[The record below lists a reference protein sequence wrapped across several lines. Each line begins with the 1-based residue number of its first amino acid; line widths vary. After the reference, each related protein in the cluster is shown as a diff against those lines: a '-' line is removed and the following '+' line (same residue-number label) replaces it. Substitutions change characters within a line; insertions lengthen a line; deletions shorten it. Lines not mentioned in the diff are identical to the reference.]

1 MSDDDAEDVRRDDS
15 TPEHSDPSPA
25 TDPAPDGADTPEE
38 VDEDVIGDPLIQD
51 IRSDSRHPRL
61 ARFATVLVMVTA
73 GFMMTTAAVNSRG
86 HDLRPERDTDMATL
100 VRNQA
105 SHNAALQKEAASL
118 RAQVDELSKAD
129 QTPGVTSSTV
139 PSASALAP
147 SVGLGAVSGKAL
159 RVTLDDAPLSEN
171 PDGVDANMLV
181 VHQQDI
187 QMVVNT
193 LWAGGA
199 EAMTIQGQRVTST
212 TAVKCVGNTVV
223 LHGVAYAPPYVI
235 EAIGDRAAMEQALDT
250 SETVRIYKGYVS
262 AYQLGWSVERVGT
275 VTMPAYT
282 GTVAMGHA
290 TPR

>member
-1 MSDDDAEDVRRDDS
+1 MSDDNDPDDVRPDDAS
-15 TPEHSDPSPA
+15 VDIDEDRSQATTDPS
-25 TDPAPDGADTPEE
+25 
-38 VDEDVIGDPLIQD
+38 IQD

-61 ARFATVLVMVTA
+61 ARSASVIVMALA
-73 GFMMTTAAVNSRG
+73 GLMMTTAAINSRG

-100 VRNQA
+100 VRSQA
-105 SHNAALQKEAASL
+105 SHNAALQKEAAGL
-118 RAQVDELSKAD
+118 RAQVEDLSKAN
-129 QTPGVTSSTV
+129 QTPGVTSSV
-139 PSASALAP
+139 ISSASALAP
-147 SVGLGAVSGKAL
+147 SVGLEAVSGKAL

-193 LWAGGA
+193 LWSGGA
-199 EAMTIQGQRVTST
+199 EAMTIQGQRVIST

-235 EAIGDRAAMEQALDT
+235 EAIGDLNAMQKALDT
-250 SETVRIYKGYVS
+250 SEAVRIYKEYVS
-262 AYQLGWSVERVGT
+262 AYQLGWSVERAGQ

-282 GTVAMGHA
+282 GAVAVSHA

>member
-1 MSDDDAEDVRRDDS
+1 MSDDNDPDDVRPDDAS
-15 TPEHSDPSPA
+15 VDI
-25 TDPAPDGADTPEE
+25 
-38 VDEDVIGDPLIQD
+38 DEDRSQATTDLSIQD
-51 IRSDSRHPRL
+51 VRSDSRHPRL
-61 ARFATVLVMVTA
+61 ARSASVIVMALA
-73 GFMMTTAAVNSRG
+73 GLMMTTAAINSRG

-100 VRNQA
+100 VRSQA
-105 SHNAALQKEAASL
+105 SHNAALQKEAAGL
-118 RAQVDELSKAD
+118 RAQVEDLSKAN
-129 QTPGVTSSTV
+129 QTPGVTSSV
-139 PSASALAP
+139 ILSASALAP
-147 SVGLGAVSGKAL
+147 SVGLEAVSGKAL

-193 LWAGGA
+193 LWSGGA
-199 EAMTIQGQRVTST
+199 EAMTIQGQRVIST

-235 EAIGDRAAMEQALDT
+235 EAIGDLNAMQKALDT
-250 SETVRIYKGYVS
+250 SEAVRIYKEYVS
-262 AYQLGWSVERVGT
+262 AYQLGWSVERAGQ

-282 GTVAMGHA
+282 GAVAVSHA

>member
-1 MSDDDAEDVRRDDS
+1 MSDDNDPDDVRPDDAS
-15 TPEHSDPSPA
+15 VDIDEDRSQATTDPS
-25 TDPAPDGADTPEE
+25 
-38 VDEDVIGDPLIQD
+38 IQD
-51 IRSDSRHPRL
+51 VRSDSRHPRL
-61 ARFATVLVMVTA
+61 ARSASVIVMALA
-73 GFMMTTAAVNSRG
+73 GLMMTTAAINSRG

-100 VRNQA
+100 VRSQA
-105 SHNAALQKEAASL
+105 SHNAALQKEAAGL
-118 RAQVDELSKAD
+118 RAQVEDLSKAN
-129 QTPGVTSSTV
+129 QTPGVTSSV
-139 PSASALAP
+139 ISSASALAP

-193 LWAGGA
+193 LWSGGA
-199 EAMTIQGQRVTST
+199 EAMTIQGQRVIST

-235 EAIGDRAAMEQALDT
+235 EVIGDLNAMQKALDT
-250 SETVRIYKGYVS
+250 SEAVRIYKEYVS
-262 AYQLGWSVERVGT
+262 AYQLGWSVERAGQ

-282 GTVAMGHA
+282 GAVAVGHA

>member
-1 MSDDDAEDVRRDDS
+1 MSEDNDPEDPEDA
-15 TPEHSDPSPA
+15 
-25 TDPAPDGADTPEE
+25 
-38 VDEDVIGDPLIQD
+38 IGGPLIQD

-61 ARFATVLVMVTA
+61 ARVATVLVTAMA

-105 SHNAALQKEAASL
+105 SHNAALHKEAASL
-118 RAQVDELSKAD
+118 RAQVDQLSKAE
-129 QTPGVTSSTV
+129 QTPGVTSSV
-139 PSASALAP
+139 VSSASALAP
-147 SVGLGAVSGKAL
+147 EVGLGAVSGKAL

-199 EAMTIQGQRVTST
+199 EAMTIQGQRVIST

-235 EAIGDRAAMEQALDT
+235 EAIGDRDAMEEALDS
-250 SETVRIYKGYVS
+250 SEAVRIYKEYVS
-262 AYQLGWSVERVGT
+262 AYQLGWSVERLGT
-275 VTMPAYT
+275 VTAPAYT
-282 GTVAMGHA
+282 GTVPMDYA

>member
-1 MSDDDAEDVRRDDS
+1 MTDDNDPDDVRPDDASVDIDEDRS
-15 TPEHSDPSPA
+15 QATTDPS
-25 TDPAPDGADTPEE
+25 
-38 VDEDVIGDPLIQD
+38 IQD
-51 IRSDSRHPRL
+51 VRSDSRHPRL
-61 ARFATVLVMVTA
+61 ARSASVIVMALA
-73 GFMMTTAAVNSRG
+73 GLMMTTAAINSRG

-100 VRNQA
+100 VRSQA
-105 SHNAALQKEAASL
+105 SHNAALQKEAAGL
-118 RAQVDELSKAD
+118 RAQVEDLSKAN
-129 QTPGVTSSTV
+129 QTPGVTSSV
-139 PSASALAP
+139 ISSASALAP
-147 SVGLGAVSGKAL
+147 SVGLEAVSGKAL

-193 LWAGGA
+193 LWSGGA
-199 EAMTIQGQRVTST
+199 EAMTIQGQRVIST

-235 EAIGDRAAMEQALDT
+235 EAIGDLNAMQKALDT
-250 SETVRIYKGYVS
+250 SEAVRIYKEYVS
-262 AYQLGWSVERVGT
+262 AYQLGWSVERAGQ

-282 GTVAMGHA
+282 GAVAVSHA

>member
-1 MSDDDAEDVRRDDS
+1 MSDDNDPDDVRPDDAS
-15 TPEHSDPSPA
+15 VDIDEDRSQATTDPS
-25 TDPAPDGADTPEE
+25 
-38 VDEDVIGDPLIQD
+38 IQD
-51 IRSDSRHPRL
+51 VRSDSRHPRL
-61 ARFATVLVMVTA
+61 ARSASVIVMALA
-73 GFMMTTAAVNSRG
+73 GLMMTTAAINSRG

-100 VRNQA
+100 VRSQA
-105 SHNAALQKEAASL
+105 SHNAALQKEAAGL
-118 RAQVDELSKAD
+118 RAQVEDLSKAN
-129 QTPGVTSSTV
+129 QTPGVTSSV
-139 PSASALAP
+139 ISSASALAP
-147 SVGLGAVSGKAL
+147 SVGLEAVSGKAL

-193 LWAGGA
+193 LWSGGA
-199 EAMTIQGQRVTST
+199 EAMTSQGQRVIST

-235 EAIGDRAAMEQALDT
+235 EAIGDLNAMQKALDT
-250 SETVRIYKGYVS
+250 SEAVRIYKEYVS
-262 AYQLGWSVERVGT
+262 AYQLGWSVERAGQ

-282 GTVAMGHA
+282 GAVAVSHA

>member
-1 MSDDDAEDVRRDDS
+1 MSDDNDPDDVRPDDAS
-15 TPEHSDPSPA
+15 VDIDEDRSQATTDPS
-25 TDPAPDGADTPEE
+25 
-38 VDEDVIGDPLIQD
+38 IQD
-51 IRSDSRHPRL
+51 VRSDSRHPRL
-61 ARFATVLVMVTA
+61 ARSASVIVMALA
-73 GFMMTTAAVNSRG
+73 GLMMTTAAINSRG

-100 VRNQA
+100 VRSQA
-105 SHNAALQKEAASL
+105 SHNAALQKEAAGL
-118 RAQVDELSKAD
+118 RAQVEDLSKAD
-129 QTPGVTSSTV
+129 QAPGVTSSV
-139 PSASALAP
+139 ISSASALAP

-193 LWAGGA
+193 LWSGGA
-199 EAMTIQGQRVTST
+199 EAMTIQGQRVIST

-235 EAIGDRAAMEQALDT
+235 EAIGDLNAMQQALDT
-250 SETVRIYKGYVS
+250 SEAVRIYKEYVS
-262 AYQLGWSVERVGT
+262 AYQLGWSVERAGQ

-282 GTVAMGHA
+282 GAVAVSHA

>member
-1 MSDDDAEDVRRDDS
+1 MSDDNDPDDVRPDDAS
-15 TPEHSDPSPA
+15 VDIDEDRSQATTDPS
-25 TDPAPDGADTPEE
+25 
-38 VDEDVIGDPLIQD
+38 IQD
-51 IRSDSRHPRL
+51 VRSDSRHPRL
-61 ARFATVLVMVTA
+61 ARSASVIVMALA
-73 GFMMTTAAVNSRG
+73 GLMMTTAAINSRG

-100 VRNQA
+100 VRSQA
-105 SHNAALQKEAASL
+105 SHNAALQKEAAGL
-118 RAQVDELSKAD
+118 RAQVEDLSKAN
-129 QTPGVTSSTV
+129 QTPGVTSSV
-139 PSASALAP
+139 ISSASALAP
-147 SVGLGAVSGKAL
+147 SVGLEAVSGKAL

-193 LWAGGA
+193 LWSGGA
-199 EAMTIQGQRVTST
+199 EAMTIQGQRVIST

-235 EAIGDRAAMEQALDT
+235 EAIGDLNAMQKALDT
-250 SETVRIYKGYVS
+250 SEAVRIYKEYVS
-262 AYQLGWSVERVGT
+262 AYQLGWSVERAGQ

-282 GTVAMGHA
+282 GAVAVSRA

>member
-1 MSDDDAEDVRRDDS
+1 MSDGNDPDDVRPDDASVDIDEDRS
-15 TPEHSDPSPA
+15 QATTDPS
-25 TDPAPDGADTPEE
+25 
-38 VDEDVIGDPLIQD
+38 IQD
-51 IRSDSRHPRL
+51 VRSDSRHPRL
-61 ARFATVLVMVTA
+61 ARSASVIVMALA
-73 GFMMTTAAVNSRG
+73 GLMMTTAATNSRG

-100 VRNQA
+100 VRSQA
-105 SHNAALQKEAASL
+105 SHNAALQKEAAGL
-118 RAQVDELSKAD
+118 RAQVEDLSKAN
-129 QTPGVTSSTV
+129 QTPGVTSSV
-139 PSASALAP
+139 ISSASDLAP
-147 SVGLGAVSGKAL
+147 SVGLEAVSGKAL

-193 LWAGGA
+193 LWSGGA
-199 EAMTIQGQRVTST
+199 EAMTIQGQRVIST

-235 EAIGDRAAMEQALDT
+235 EAIGDLNAMQKALDT
-250 SETVRIYKGYVS
+250 SEAVRIYKEYVS
-262 AYQLGWSVERVGT
+262 AYQLGWSVERAGQ

-282 GTVAMGHA
+282 GAVAVSHA

>member
-1 MSDDDAEDVRRDDS
+1 MSDDNDPDDVRPDDAS
-15 TPEHSDPSPA
+15 VDIDEDRSQATTDPS
-25 TDPAPDGADTPEE
+25 
-38 VDEDVIGDPLIQD
+38 IQD
-51 IRSDSRHPRL
+51 VRSDSRHPRL
-61 ARFATVLVMVTA
+61 ARSASVIVMALA
-73 GFMMTTAAVNSRG
+73 GLMMTTAATNSRG

-100 VRNQA
+100 
-105 SHNAALQKEAASL
+105 
-118 RAQVDELSKAD
+118 
-129 QTPGVTSSTV
+129 
-139 PSASALAP
+139 
-147 SVGLGAVSGKAL
+147 GLEAVSGKAL

-193 LWAGGA
+193 LWSGGA
-199 EAMTIQGQRVTST
+199 EAMTIQGQRVIST

-235 EAIGDRAAMEQALDT
+235 EAIGDLNAMQKALDT
-250 SETVRIYKGYVS
+250 SEAVRIYKEYVS
-262 AYQLGWSVERVGT
+262 AYQLGWSVERAGQ

-282 GTVAMGHA
+282 GAVAVSHA

>member
-1 MSDDDAEDVRRDDS
+1 MSDDNDPDDVRPDDAS
-15 TPEHSDPSPA
+15 VDIDEDRSQATTDPS
-25 TDPAPDGADTPEE
+25 
-38 VDEDVIGDPLIQD
+38 IQD
-51 IRSDSRHPRL
+51 VRSDSRHPRL
-61 ARFATVLVMVTA
+61 ARSASVIVMALA
-73 GFMMTTAAVNSRG
+73 GLMMTTAAINSRG

-100 VRNQA
+100 VRSQA
-105 SHNAALQKEAASL
+105 SHNAALQKEAAGL
-118 RAQVDELSKAD
+118 RAQVEDLSKAN
-129 QTPGVTSSTV
+129 QTPGVTSSV
-139 PSASALAP
+139 ISSASALAP
-147 SVGLGAVSGKAL
+147 SVGMEAVSGKAL

-193 LWAGGA
+193 LWSGGA
-199 EAMTIQGQRVTST
+199 EAMTIQGQRVIST

-235 EAIGDRAAMEQALDT
+235 EAIGDLNAMQKALDT
-250 SETVRIYKGYVS
+250 SEAVRIYKEYVS
-262 AYQLGWSVERVGT
+262 AYQLGWSVERAGQ

-282 GTVAMGHA
+282 GAVAVSHA

>member
-1 MSDDDAEDVRRDDS
+1 MSDDNDPDDVRPDDAS
-15 TPEHSDPSPA
+15 VDIDEDRSQATTDPS
-25 TDPAPDGADTPEE
+25 
-38 VDEDVIGDPLIQD
+38 IQD
-51 IRSDSRHPRL
+51 VRSDSRHPRL
-61 ARFATVLVMVTA
+61 ARSASVIVMALA
-73 GFMMTTAAVNSRG
+73 GLMMTTAAINSRG

-100 VRNQA
+100 VRSQA
-105 SHNAALQKEAASL
+105 SHNAALQKEAAGL
-118 RAQVDELSKAD
+118 RAQVEDLSKAN
-129 QTPGVTSSTV
+129 QTPGVTSSV
-139 PSASALAP
+139 ISSASALAP
-147 SVGLGAVSGKAL
+147 SVGLEAVSGKAL

-193 LWAGGA
+193 LWSGGA
-199 EAMTIQGQRVTST
+199 EAMTIQGQRVIST

-235 EAIGDRAAMEQALDT
+235 EAIGDLNATQKALDT
-250 SETVRIYKGYVS
+250 SEAVRIYKEYVS
-262 AYQLGWSVERVGT
+262 AYQLGWSVERAGQ

-282 GTVAMGHA
+282 GAVAVSHA

>member
-1 MSDDDAEDVRRDDS
+1 MSDDAAEAVRRDDS
-15 TPEHSDPSPA
+15 APEHPDPSPA
-25 TDPAPDGADTPEE
+25 TDPAPDEADPPEE
-38 VDEDVIGDPLIQD
+38 AGEDAVGGPLIQD

-118 RAQVDELSKAD
+118 RAQVDELSKAA
-129 QTPGVTSSTV
+129 QTPGVTSLTV
-139 PSASALAP
+139 SSASALAP

-159 RVTLDDAPLSEN
+159 RVSLDDAPLSEN

-250 SETVRIYKGYVS
+250 SEAVRIYKGYVS

-275 VTMPAYT
+275 VTVPAYT

>member
-1 MSDDDAEDVRRDDS
+1 MSDDNDPDDVRPDDAS
-15 TPEHSDPSPA
+15 VDIDEDRSQATTDPS
-25 TDPAPDGADTPEE
+25 
-38 VDEDVIGDPLIQD
+38 IQD
-51 IRSDSRHPRL
+51 VRSDSRHPRL
-61 ARFATVLVMVTA
+61 ARSASVIVMALA
-73 GFMMTTAAVNSRG
+73 GLMMTTAAINSRG

-100 VRNQA
+100 VRSQA
-105 SHNAALQKEAASL
+105 SHNAALQKEAAGL
-118 RAQVDELSKAD
+118 RAQVEDLSKAN
-129 QTPGVTSSTV
+129 QTPGVTSSV
-139 PSASALAP
+139 ISSASALAP

-193 LWAGGA
+193 LWSGGA
-199 EAMTIQGQRVTST
+199 EAMTIQGQRVIST

-235 EAIGDRAAMEQALDT
+235 EAIGDLNAMQKALDT
-250 SETVRIYKGYVS
+250 SEAVRIYKEYVS
-262 AYQLGWSVERVGT
+262 AYQLGWSVERAGQ

-282 GTVAMGHA
+282 GAVAVSHA

>member
-1 MSDDDAEDVRRDDS
+1 MSDDNDPDDVRPDDAS
-15 TPEHSDPSPA
+15 VDIDEDRSQATTDPS
-25 TDPAPDGADTPEE
+25 
-38 VDEDVIGDPLIQD
+38 IQD
-51 IRSDSRHPRL
+51 VRSDSRHPRL
-61 ARFATVLVMVTA
+61 ARSASVIVMALA
-73 GFMMTTAAVNSRG
+73 GLMMTTAATNSRG

-100 VRNQA
+100 VRSQA
-105 SHNAALQKEAASL
+105 SHNAALQKEAAGL
-118 RAQVDELSKAD
+118 RAQVEDLSKAD
-129 QTPGVTSSTV
+129 QTPGATSSV
-139 PSASALAP
+139 ISSASVLAP

-193 LWAGGA
+193 LWSGGA
-199 EAMTIQGQRVTST
+199 EAMTIQGQRVIST

-235 EAIGDRAAMEQALDT
+235 EAIGDLNAMQKALDT
-250 SETVRIYKGYVS
+250 SEAVRIYKEYVS
-262 AYQLGWSVERVGT
+262 AYQLGWSVERAGQ

-282 GTVAMGHA
+282 GAVAVSHA

>member
-1 MSDDDAEDVRRDDS
+1 MSDDNDPDDVRPDDAS
-15 TPEHSDPSPA
+15 VDIDEDRSQATTDPS
-25 TDPAPDGADTPEE
+25 
-38 VDEDVIGDPLIQD
+38 IQD
-51 IRSDSRHPRL
+51 VRSDSRHPRL
-61 ARFATVLVMVTA
+61 ARSASVIVMALA
-73 GFMMTTAAVNSRG
+73 GLMMTTAAINSRG

-100 VRNQA
+100 VRSQA
-105 SHNAALQKEAASL
+105 SHNAALQKEAAGL
-118 RAQVDELSKAD
+118 RAQVEDLSKAN
-129 QTPGVTSSTV
+129 QTPGVTSSV
-139 PSASALAP
+139 ISSASALAP
-147 SVGLGAVSGKAL
+147 SVGLEAVSGKAL

-193 LWAGGA
+193 LWSGGA
-199 EAMTIQGQRVTST
+199 EAMTIQGQRVIST

-235 EAIGDRAAMEQALDT
+235 EAIGDLNAMQKALDT
-250 SETVRIYKGYVS
+250 SEAVRIYKEYVS
-262 AYQLGWSVERVGT
+262 AYQLGWSVERAGQ

-282 GTVAMGHA
+282 GAVAASHA

>member
-1 MSDDDAEDVRRDDS
+1 MSDGNDPDDVRPDDASVDIDEDRS
-15 TPEHSDPSPA
+15 QATTDPS
-25 TDPAPDGADTPEE
+25 
-38 VDEDVIGDPLIQD
+38 IQD
-51 IRSDSRHPRL
+51 VRSDSRHPRL
-61 ARFATVLVMVTA
+61 ARSATVIVMALA
-73 GFMMTTAAVNSRG
+73 GLMMTTAAINSRG

-100 VRNQA
+100 VRSQA
-105 SHNAALQKEAASL
+105 SHNAALQKEAAGL
-118 RAQVDELSKAD
+118 RAQVEDLSKAD
-129 QTPGVTSSTV
+129 QTPGATSSV
-139 PSASALAP
+139 ISSASALAP
-147 SVGLGAVSGKAL
+147 SVGLEAVSGKAL

-193 LWAGGA
+193 LWSGGA
-199 EAMTIQGQRVTST
+199 EAMTIQGQRVIST

-235 EAIGDRAAMEQALDT
+235 EAIGDLNAMQKALDT
-250 SETVRIYKGYVS
+250 SEAVRIYKEYVS
-262 AYQLGWSVERVGT
+262 AYQLGWSVERAGQ

-282 GTVAMGHA
+282 GAVAVSHA

>member
-1 MSDDDAEDVRRDDS
+1 MSDDNDPDDVRPDDAS
-15 TPEHSDPSPA
+15 VDIDEDRSQATTDPS
-25 TDPAPDGADTPEE
+25 
-38 VDEDVIGDPLIQD
+38 IQD
-51 IRSDSRHPRL
+51 VRSDSRHPRL
-61 ARFATVLVMVTA
+61 ARSASVIVMALA
-73 GFMMTTAAVNSRG
+73 GLMMTTAATNSRG

-100 VRNQA
+100 VRSQA
-105 SHNAALQKEAASL
+105 SHNAALQKEAAGL
-118 RAQVDELSKAD
+118 RAQVEDLSKAN
-129 QTPGVTSSTV
+129 QTPGVTSSV
-139 PSASALAP
+139 ISSASALAP
-147 SVGLGAVSGKAL
+147 SVGLEAVSGKAL

-193 LWAGGA
+193 LWSGGA
-199 EAMTIQGQRVTST
+199 EAMTIQGQRVIST

-235 EAIGDRAAMEQALDT
+235 EAIGDLNAMQKALDT
-250 SETVRIYKGYVS
+250 SEAVRIYKEYVS
-262 AYQLGWSVERVGT
+262 AYQLGSSVERAGQ

-282 GTVAMGHA
+282 GAVAVSHA

>member
-1 MSDDDAEDVRRDDS
+1 MSDDNDPDDVRPDDAS
-15 TPEHSDPSPA
+15 VDIDEDRSQATTDPS
-25 TDPAPDGADTPEE
+25 
-38 VDEDVIGDPLIQD
+38 IQD
-51 IRSDSRHPRL
+51 VRSDSRHPRL
-61 ARFATVLVMVTA
+61 ARSATVIVMALA
-73 GFMMTTAAVNSRG
+73 GLMMTTAAINSRG

-100 VRNQA
+100 VRSQA
-105 SHNAALQKEAASL
+105 SHNAALQKEAAGL
-118 RAQVDELSKAD
+118 RAQVEDLSKAD
-129 QTPGVTSSTV
+129 QTPGATSSV
-139 PSASALAP
+139 ISSASALAP

-193 LWAGGA
+193 LWSGGA
-199 EAMTIQGQRVTST
+199 GAMTIQGQRVIST

-235 EAIGDRAAMEQALDT
+235 EVIGDLNAMQKALDT
-250 SETVRIYKGYVS
+250 SEAVRIYKEYVS
-262 AYQLGWSVERVGT
+262 AYQLGWSVERAGQ

-282 GTVAMGHA
+282 GAVAVGHA

>member
-1 MSDDDAEDVRRDDS
+1 MSDDNDPDDVRPDDAS
-15 TPEHSDPSPA
+15 VDIDEDRSQATTDPS
-25 TDPAPDGADTPEE
+25 
-38 VDEDVIGDPLIQD
+38 IQD
-51 IRSDSRHPRL
+51 VRSDSRHPRL
-61 ARFATVLVMVTA
+61 ARSASVIVMALA
-73 GFMMTTAAVNSRG
+73 GLMMTTAAINSRG

-100 VRNQA
+100 VRSQA
-105 SHNAALQKEAASL
+105 SHNAALQKEAAGL
-118 RAQVDELSKAD
+118 RAQVEDLSKAN
-129 QTPGVTSSTV
+129 QTPGVTSSV
-139 PSASALAP
+139 ISSASALAP
-147 SVGLGAVSGKAL
+147 SVGLEAVSGKAL

-193 LWAGGA
+193 LWSGGA
-199 EAMTIQGQRVTST
+199 GAMTIQGQRVIST

-235 EAIGDRAAMEQALDT
+235 EVIGDLNAMQKALDT
-250 SETVRIYKGYVS
+250 SEAVRIYKEYVS
-262 AYQLGWSVERVGT
+262 AYQLGWSVERAGQ

-282 GTVAMGHA
+282 GAVAVSHA

>member
-1 MSDDDAEDVRRDDS
+1 MSDDNDPDDVRPDDAS
-15 TPEHSDPSPA
+15 VDIDEDRSQATTDPS
-25 TDPAPDGADTPEE
+25 
-38 VDEDVIGDPLIQD
+38 IQD
-51 IRSDSRHPRL
+51 VRSDSRHPRL
-61 ARFATVLVMVTA
+61 ARSATVIVMALA
-73 GFMMTTAAVNSRG
+73 GLMMTTAAINSRG

-100 VRNQA
+100 VRSQA
-105 SHNAALQKEAASL
+105 SHNAALQKEAAGL
-118 RAQVDELSKAD
+118 RAQVEDLSKAN
-129 QTPGVTSSTV
+129 QTPGVTSSV
-139 PSASALAP
+139 ISSASALAP

-193 LWAGGA
+193 LWSGGA
-199 EAMTIQGQRVTST
+199 EAMTIQGQRVIST

-235 EAIGDRAAMEQALDT
+235 EAIGDLSAMQKALDT
-250 SETVRIYKGYVS
+250 SEAVRIYKEYVS
-262 AYQLGWSVERVGT
+262 AYQLGWSVERAGQ

-282 GTVAMGHA
+282 GAVAVSHA

>member
-1 MSDDDAEDVRRDDS
+1 MSDDNAPDDVRPDDAS
-15 TPEHSDPSPA
+15 VDIDEDRSQATTDPS
-25 TDPAPDGADTPEE
+25 
-38 VDEDVIGDPLIQD
+38 IQD
-51 IRSDSRHPRL
+51 VRSDSRHPRL
-61 ARFATVLVMVTA
+61 ARSASVIVMALA
-73 GFMMTTAAVNSRG
+73 GLMMTTAATNSRG

-100 VRNQA
+100 VRSQA
-105 SHNAALQKEAASL
+105 SHNAALQKEAAGL
-118 RAQVDELSKAD
+118 RAQVEDLSKAN
-129 QTPGVTSSTV
+129 QTPGVTSSV
-139 PSASALAP
+139 ILSASALAP
-147 SVGLGAVSGKAL
+147 SVGLEAVSGKAL

-193 LWAGGA
+193 LWSGGA
-199 EAMTIQGQRVTST
+199 EAMTIQGQRVIST

-235 EAIGDRAAMEQALDT
+235 EAIGDLNAMQKALDT
-250 SETVRIYKGYVS
+250 SEAVRIYKEYVS
-262 AYQLGWSVERVGT
+262 AYQLGWSVERAGQ

-282 GTVAMGHA
+282 GAVAVSHA

>member
-1 MSDDDAEDVRRDDS
+1 MSDDNDPDDVRPDDAS
-15 TPEHSDPSPA
+15 VDIDEDRSQATTDPS
-25 TDPAPDGADTPEE
+25 
-38 VDEDVIGDPLIQD
+38 IQD
-51 IRSDSRHPRL
+51 VRSDSRHPRL
-61 ARFATVLVMVTA
+61 ARSASVIVMALA
-73 GFMMTTAAVNSRG
+73 GLMMTTAATNSRG

-100 VRNQA
+100 VRSQA
-105 SHNAALQKEAASL
+105 SHNAALQKEAAGL
-118 RAQVDELSKAD
+118 RAQVEDLSKAN
-129 QTPGVTSSTV
+129 QTPGVTSSV
-139 PSASALAP
+139 ISSASALAP
-147 SVGLGAVSGKAL
+147 SVGLEAVSGKAL

-193 LWAGGA
+193 LWSGGA
-199 EAMTIQGQRVTST
+199 EAMTIQGQRVIST

-235 EAIGDRAAMEQALDT
+235 EAIGDLNAMQKALDT
-250 SETVRIYKGYVS
+250 SEAVRIYKEYVS
-262 AYQLGWSVERVGT
+262 AYQLGWSVERAGQ

-282 GTVAMGHA
+282 GVVAVSHA

>member
-1 MSDDDAEDVRRDDS
+1 MSDDNDPDDVRPDDAS
-15 TPEHSDPSPA
+15 VDIDEDRSQATTDPS
-25 TDPAPDGADTPEE
+25 
-38 VDEDVIGDPLIQD
+38 IQD
-51 IRSDSRHPRL
+51 VRSDSRHPRL
-61 ARFATVLVMVTA
+61 ARSASVIVMALA
-73 GFMMTTAAVNSRG
+73 GLMMTTAAINSRG

-100 VRNQA
+100 VRSQA
-105 SHNAALQKEAASL
+105 SHNAALQKEAAGL
-118 RAQVDELSKAD
+118 RAQVEDLSKAN
-129 QTPGVTSSTV
+129 QTPGVTSSV
-139 PSASALAP
+139 ISSASALAP

-193 LWAGGA
+193 LWSGGA
-199 EAMTIQGQRVTST
+199 EAMTIQGQRVIST

-235 EAIGDRAAMEQALDT
+235 EAIGDLNAMQKALDT
-250 SETVRIYKGYVS
+250 SEAVRIYKEYVS
-262 AYQLGWSVERVGT
+262 AYQLGWSVERAGQ

-282 GTVAMGHA
+282 GAVAVGHA

>member
-1 MSDDDAEDVRRDDS
+1 MSDDNDPDDVRPDDAS
-15 TPEHSDPSPA
+15 VDIDEDRSQATTDPS
-25 TDPAPDGADTPEE
+25 
-38 VDEDVIGDPLIQD
+38 IQD
-51 IRSDSRHPRL
+51 VRSDSRHPRL
-61 ARFATVLVMVTA
+61 ARSASVIVMALA
-73 GFMMTTAAVNSRG
+73 GLMMTTAATNSRG

-100 VRNQA
+100 VRSQA
-105 SHNAALQKEAASL
+105 SHNAALQKEAAGL
-118 RAQVDELSKAD
+118 RAQVEDLSKAN
-129 QTPGVTSSTV
+129 QTPGVTSSV
-139 PSASALAP
+139 ISSASALAP
-147 SVGLGAVSGKAL
+147 SVGLEAVSGKAL

-193 LWAGGA
+193 LWSGGA
-199 EAMTIQGQRVTST
+199 EAMTIQGQRVIST

-235 EAIGDRAAMEQALDT
+235 EAIGDLNAMQKALDT
-250 SETVRIYKGYVS
+250 SEAVRIYKEYVS
-262 AYQLGWSVERVGT
+262 AYQLGWSVERAGQ

-282 GTVAMGHA
+282 GAVAVSHA

>member
-1 MSDDDAEDVRRDDS
+1 MSDDNDPDDVRPDDAS
-15 TPEHSDPSPA
+15 VDIDEDRSQATTDPS
-25 TDPAPDGADTPEE
+25 
-38 VDEDVIGDPLIQD
+38 IQD
-51 IRSDSRHPRL
+51 VRSDSRHPRL
-61 ARFATVLVMVTA
+61 ARSASVIVMALA
-73 GFMMTTAAVNSRG
+73 GLMMTTAAINSRG

-100 VRNQA
+100 VRSQA
-105 SHNAALQKEAASL
+105 SHNAALQKEAAGL
-118 RAQVDELSKAD
+118 RAQVEDLSKAN
-129 QTPGVTSSTV
+129 QTPGVTSSV
-139 PSASALAP
+139 ISSASALAP
-147 SVGLGAVSGKAL
+147 SVALEAVSGKAL

-193 LWAGGA
+193 LWSGGA
-199 EAMTIQGQRVTST
+199 EAMTIQGQRVIST

-235 EAIGDRAAMEQALDT
+235 EAIGDLNAMQKALDT
-250 SETVRIYKGYVS
+250 SEAVRIYKEYVS
-262 AYQLGWSVERVGT
+262 AYQLGWSVERAGQ

-282 GTVAMGHA
+282 GAVAVSHA

>member
-1 MSDDDAEDVRRDDS
+1 MSDDNDPDDVRPDDAS
-15 TPEHSDPSPA
+15 VDIDEDRSQATTDPS
-25 TDPAPDGADTPEE
+25 
-38 VDEDVIGDPLIQD
+38 IQD

-61 ARFATVLVMVTA
+61 ARSASVIVMALA
-73 GFMMTTAAVNSRG
+73 GLMMTTAAINSRG

-100 VRNQA
+100 VRSQA
-105 SHNAALQKEAASL
+105 SHNAALQKEAAGL
-118 RAQVDELSKAD
+118 RAQVEDLSKAN
-129 QTPGVTSSTV
+129 QTPGVTSSV
-139 PSASALAP
+139 ISSASALAP
-147 SVGLGAVSGKAL
+147 SVGLEAVSGKAL

-193 LWAGGA
+193 LWSGGA
-199 EAMTIQGQRVTST
+199 EAMTIQGQRVIST

-235 EAIGDRAAMEQALDT
+235 EAIGDLNATQKALDT
-250 SETVRIYKGYVS
+250 SEAVRIYKEYVS
-262 AYQLGWSVERVGT
+262 AYQLGWSVERAGQ

-282 GTVAMGHA
+282 GAVAVSHA

>member
-1 MSDDDAEDVRRDDS
+1 MSDGNDPDDVRPDDASVDIDEDRS
-15 TPEHSDPSPA
+15 QATTDPS
-25 TDPAPDGADTPEE
+25 
-38 VDEDVIGDPLIQD
+38 IQD
-51 IRSDSRHPRL
+51 VRSDSRHPRL
-61 ARFATVLVMVTA
+61 ARSASVIVMALA
-73 GFMMTTAAVNSRG
+73 GLMMTTAATNSRG

-100 VRNQA
+100 VRSQA
-105 SHNAALQKEAASL
+105 SHNAALQKEAAGL
-118 RAQVDELSKAD
+118 RAQVEDLSKAN
-129 QTPGVTSSTV
+129 QTPGVTSSV
-139 PSASALAP
+139 ISSASALAP
-147 SVGLGAVSGKAL
+147 SVGLEAVSGKAL

-193 LWAGGA
+193 LWSGGA
-199 EAMTIQGQRVTST
+199 EAMTIQGQRVIST

-235 EAIGDRAAMEQALDT
+235 EVIGDLNAMQKALDT
-250 SETVRIYKGYVS
+250 SEAVRIYKEYVS
-262 AYQLGWSVERVGT
+262 AYQLGWSVERAGQ

-282 GTVAMGHA
+282 GAVAVSHA

>member
-1 MSDDDAEDVRRDDS
+1 MSDGNDPDDVRPDDASVDIDEDRS
-15 TPEHSDPSPA
+15 QATTDPS
-25 TDPAPDGADTPEE
+25 
-38 VDEDVIGDPLIQD
+38 IQD
-51 IRSDSRHPRL
+51 VRSDSRHPRL
-61 ARFATVLVMVTA
+61 ARSATVIVMALA
-73 GFMMTTAAVNSRG
+73 GLMMTTAAINSRG

-100 VRNQA
+100 VRSQA
-105 SHNAALQKEAASL
+105 SHNAALQKEAAGL
-118 RAQVDELSKAD
+118 RAQVEDLSKAD
-129 QTPGVTSSTV
+129 QTPGATSSV
-139 PSASALAP
+139 ISSASALAP

-193 LWAGGA
+193 LWSGGA
-199 EAMTIQGQRVTST
+199 EAMTIQGQRVIST

-235 EAIGDRAAMEQALDT
+235 EVIGDLNAMQKALDT
-250 SETVRIYKGYVS
+250 SEAVRIYKEYVS
-262 AYQLGWSVERVGT
+262 AYQLGWSVERAGQ

-282 GTVAMGHA
+282 GAVAVSHA

>member
-1 MSDDDAEDVRRDDS
+1 MSDDNDPDDVRPDDAS
-15 TPEHSDPSPA
+15 VDIDEDRSQATTDPS
-25 TDPAPDGADTPEE
+25 
-38 VDEDVIGDPLIQD
+38 IQD
-51 IRSDSRHPRL
+51 VRSDSRHPRL
-61 ARFATVLVMVTA
+61 ARSASVIVMALA
-73 GFMMTTAAVNSRG
+73 GLMMTTAATNSRG

-100 VRNQA
+100 VRSQA
-105 SHNAALQKEAASL
+105 SHNAALQKEAAGL
-118 RAQVDELSKAD
+118 RAQVEDLSKAN
-129 QTPGVTSSTV
+129 QTPGVTSSV
-139 PSASALAP
+139 ISSASALAP
-147 SVGLGAVSGKAL
+147 SVGLEAVSGKAL

-193 LWAGGA
+193 LWSGGA
-199 EAMTIQGQRVTST
+199 EAMTIQGQRVIST

-235 EAIGDRAAMEQALDT
+235 EAIGDLNAMQKALDT
-250 SETVRIYKGYVS
+250 SEAVRIYKEYVS
-262 AYQLGWSVERVGT
+262 AYQLGWSVERAGQ

-282 GTVAMGHA
+282 GAVAMSHA

>member
-1 MSDDDAEDVRRDDS
+1 MSDDNDPDDVRPDDAS
-15 TPEHSDPSPA
+15 VDIDEDRSQATTDPS
-25 TDPAPDGADTPEE
+25 
-38 VDEDVIGDPLIQD
+38 IQD
-51 IRSDSRHPRL
+51 VRSDSRHPRL
-61 ARFATVLVMVTA
+61 ARSATVIVMALA
-73 GFMMTTAAVNSRG
+73 GLMMTTAAINSRG

-100 VRNQA
+100 VRSQA
-105 SHNAALQKEAASL
+105 SHNAALQKEAAGL
-118 RAQVDELSKAD
+118 RAQVEDLSKAN
-129 QTPGVTSSTV
+129 QTPGVTSSV
-139 PSASALAP
+139 ISSASALAP
-147 SVGLGAVSGKAL
+147 SVGLEAVSGKAL

-193 LWAGGA
+193 LWSGGA
-199 EAMTIQGQRVTST
+199 EAMTIQGQRVIST

-235 EAIGDRAAMEQALDT
+235 EAIGDLNAMQKALDT
-250 SETVRIYKGYVS
+250 SEAVRIYKEYVS
-262 AYQLGWSVERVGT
+262 AYQLGWSVERAGQ

-282 GTVAMGHA
+282 GAVAVSHA

>member
-1 MSDDDAEDVRRDDS
+1 MSDDNNPDDVRPDDAS
-15 TPEHSDPSPA
+15 VDIDEDRSQATTDPS
-25 TDPAPDGADTPEE
+25 
-38 VDEDVIGDPLIQD
+38 IQD
-51 IRSDSRHPRL
+51 VRSDSRHPRL
-61 ARFATVLVMVTA
+61 ARSASVIVMALA
-73 GFMMTTAAVNSRG
+73 GLMMTTAAINSRG

-100 VRNQA
+100 VRSQA
-105 SHNAALQKEAASL
+105 SHNAALQKEAAGL
-118 RAQVDELSKAD
+118 RAQVEDLSKAN
-129 QTPGVTSSTV
+129 QTPGVTSSV
-139 PSASALAP
+139 ISSASALAP
-147 SVGLGAVSGKAL
+147 SVGLEAVSGKAL

-193 LWAGGA
+193 LWSGGA
-199 EAMTIQGQRVTST
+199 EAMTIQGQRVIST

-235 EAIGDRAAMEQALDT
+235 EAIGDLNAMQKALDT
-250 SETVRIYKGYVS
+250 SEAVRIYKEYVS
-262 AYQLGWSVERVGT
+262 AYQLGWSVERAGQ

-282 GTVAMGHA
+282 GAVAVSHA

>member
-1 MSDDDAEDVRRDDS
+1 MSDDNDPDDVRPDDAS
-15 TPEHSDPSPA
+15 VDIDEDRSQATTDPS
-25 TDPAPDGADTPEE
+25 
-38 VDEDVIGDPLIQD
+38 IQD
-51 IRSDSRHPRL
+51 VRSDSRHPRL
-61 ARFATVLVMVTA
+61 ARSASVIVMALA
-73 GFMMTTAAVNSRG
+73 GLMMTTAAINSRG

-100 VRNQA
+100 VRSQA
-105 SHNAALQKEAASL
+105 SHNAALQKEAAGL
-118 RAQVDELSKAD
+118 RAQVEDLSKAN
-129 QTPGVTSSTV
+129 QTPGVTSSV
-139 PSASALAP
+139 ISSASALAP
-147 SVGLGAVSGKAL
+147 SIGLEAVSGKAL

-193 LWAGGA
+193 LWSGGA
-199 EAMTIQGQRVTST
+199 EAMTIQGQRVIST

-235 EAIGDRAAMEQALDT
+235 EAIGDLNAMQKALDT
-250 SETVRIYKGYVS
+250 SEAVRIYKEYVS
-262 AYQLGWSVERVGT
+262 AYQLGWSVERAGQ

-282 GTVAMGHA
+282 GAVAVGHA